1 MVFLVTATAHH
12 GADLRLPMHTCS
24 MVDKSNTLVLVG
36 KYDSMHDHNNT
47 DRDVPDGVV
56 CRWAVLYGCT
66 LAADDTP
73 EPSATPHAAASMYR
87 VPLSPAMYWS

>member
-1 MVFLVTATAHH
+1 
-12 GADLRLPMHTCS
+12 MHARS

-36 KYDSMHDHNNT
+36 KYDSKHDHNNT

-66 LAADDTP
+66 LAADDTS
-73 EPSATPHAAASMYR
+73 EPTSTLHAAASMHR
-87 VPLSPAMYWS
+87 VLLSPAMYLL